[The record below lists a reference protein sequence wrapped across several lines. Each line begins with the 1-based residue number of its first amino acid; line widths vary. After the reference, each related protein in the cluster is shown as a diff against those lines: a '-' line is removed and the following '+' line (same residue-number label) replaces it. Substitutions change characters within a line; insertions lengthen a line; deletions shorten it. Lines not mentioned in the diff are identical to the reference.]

1 MARHELTEGDAGR
14 SCAAVP
20 GDLVVVELGETPSSG
35 YRWHLEA
42 VDDRVV
48 APAGDV
54 FRPEP
59 GGLGAG
65 GSRQLRF
72 SVVGE
77 GRTTLRLALRRGWE
91 PAGQVARRFE
101 VSIAV
106 R

>member
-1 MARHELTEGDAGR
+1 MARHDLTEKDTGR
-14 SCAAVP
+14 SFPAAP

-42 VDDRVV
+42 VDDHVV
-48 APAGDV
+48 APAGDA
-54 FRPEP
+54 FRTDE

-65 GSRQLRF
+65 GRRQLRF

-77 GRTTLRLALRRGWE
+77 GRTTLRLVLRRGWE
-91 PAGQVARRFE
+91 PDGPVGRRFE
-101 VSIAV
+101 VIFTV